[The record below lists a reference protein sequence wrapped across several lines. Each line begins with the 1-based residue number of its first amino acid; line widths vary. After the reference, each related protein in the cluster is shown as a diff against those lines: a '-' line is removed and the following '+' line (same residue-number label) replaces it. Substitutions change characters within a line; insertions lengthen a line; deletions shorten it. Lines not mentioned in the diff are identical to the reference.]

1 MMNKKRRCG
10 LWVTFIKMKIKL
22 FGISTF
28 CLIVFC
34 ASGCLKNNRP
44 NVVLITIDALRPDHL
59 GCYGYRRDT
68 SPNLDKLAAGGVR
81 FTDCIS
87 QAAVTVPSIPSI
99 MTSLYPHE
107 HRVVTLAQDNAI
119 RQPTLAGILRS
130 NGYATGLFIGHALER
145 SGVSKGFG
153 TAYFNIGADAKL
165 LNSKAI
171 EWLSLNKGKKYF
183 LYLHYLDTHA
193 PYHAPQVYRDLFLE
207 DGLYRTG
214 KHLPIST
221 DARRPYTS
229 DETIPF
235 YAAQAGVDSVDYY
248 VSLYDAGIRST
259 DEQVGLLLEAV
270 KEHDRRYNTDTLVII
285 SADHAEYLGEHHIYF
300 AHGHNLFDAV
310 IKVPL
315 VISGPGIPQGKVIR
329 EQAGL
334 IDIMPTVL
342 DFLKVPCREKLS
354 GVSLLGAIRGNSR
367 HAGRIIASEIWV
379 DDPKRS
385 QLAVLS
391 LRTGR
396 GKLLYSVPDKYSQ
409 IIDFADNP
417 GELKAPSA
425 EDRDWS
431 GQLRNEL
438 LRYIK
443 DIPQYIE
450 GSGFQPDEKTK
461 GSLKSLGYLN

>member
-1 MMNKKRRCG
+1 
-10 LWVTFIKMKIKL
+10 MKIRV
-22 FGISTF
+22 FIVCAF

-34 ASGCLKNNRP
+34 ASGCFRNDQP

-107 HRVVTLAQDNAI
+107 HRVVTLAQDNTI
-119 RQPTLAGILRS
+119 LQPTLAGILQR

-153 TAYFNIGADAKL
+153 TAYFNIEADAKL

-171 EWLSLNKGKKYF
+171 GWLSLNKGKKYF

-193 PYHAPQVYRDLFLE
+193 PYHAPQAYRDLFSG
-207 DGLYRTG
+207 DGLYLTG
-214 KHLPIST
+214 KQLPIST
-221 DARRPYTS
+221 DAGHPYFS

-235 YAAQAGVDSVDYY
+235 YAAQPGIGSVDYY

-270 KEHDRRYNTDTLVII
+270 RDHDRRYNTDTLVII
-285 SADHAEYLGEHHIYF
+285 SADHAEYLGEHRIYF
-300 AHGHNLFDAV
+300 AHGHNLFDTV
-310 IKVPL
+310 LKVPL
-315 VISGPGIPQGKVIR
+315 VIAGPGIPQGKVVSG
-329 EQAGL
+329 QAGL

-342 DFLKVPCREKLS
+342 DLLKVPCREKIS
-354 GVSLLGAIRGNSR
+354 GVSLLGIIRGNR
-367 HAGRIIASEIWV
+367 KLAERTIASEIWT

-385 QLAVLS
+385 RLAVLS

-396 GKLLYSVPDKYSQ
+396 GKLLYSVSDKYGQ
-409 IIDFADNP
+409 IIDFAANP
-417 GELKAPSA
+417 GELKGPSV
-425 EDRDWS
+425 EDRGWS

-443 DIPQYIE
+443 DTPEYIE

-461 GSLKSLGYLN
+461 GALKSLGYLN